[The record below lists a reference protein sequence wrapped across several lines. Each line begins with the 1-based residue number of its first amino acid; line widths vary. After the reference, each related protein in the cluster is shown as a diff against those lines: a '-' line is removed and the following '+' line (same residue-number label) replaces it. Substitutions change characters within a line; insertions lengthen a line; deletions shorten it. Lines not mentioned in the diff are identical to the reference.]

1 MTRRGSVG
9 AWERGG
15 EGAER
20 PIKAE
25 SATERLSEK
34 RRGPVQRSM
43 SNGVIAN
50 HAFGVMK
57 RSQVKAVNRD
67 EGDKRD

>member
-1 MTRRGSVG
+1 M
-9 AWERGG
+9 
-15 EGAER
+15 GAER

-34 RRGPVQRSM
+34 RRGPVQRPM

-57 RSQVKAVNRD
+57 RSQLKAVNRD